1 MKYTVYDRLL
11 KREVG
16 HQRRTYTDIRG
27 IYGDKHWVDNL
38 DIVNEL
44 EGHNGCVNALR
55 YVAIC
60 LEFLALGTD
69 DLLLAGRDLAAFSP
83 QAQTTTASTSTRITP
98 AQTQSSSA

>member
-11 KREVG
+11 KREIG

-27 IYGDKHWVDNL
+27 IYGDRHWVDDL

-55 YVAIC
+55 YLHSALQLPATSADSLLAGQDLVA
-60 LEFLALGTD
+60 F
-69 DLLLAGRDLAAFSP
+69 LLLALMTTGSIFIRMILA
-83 QAQTTTASTSTRITP
+83 QM
-98 AQTQSSSA
+98 

>member
-16 HQRRTYTDIRG
+16 HQRRTYTDVRG
-27 IYGDKHWVDNL
+27 IYGDKHWIDEL

-55 YVAIC
+55 
-60 LEFLALGTD
+60 
-69 DLLLAGRDLAAFSP
+69 
-83 QAQTTTASTSTRITP
+83 
-98 AQTQSSSA
+98 

>member
-16 HQRRTYTDIRG
+16 QQRRTYTDIRG
-27 IYGDKHWVDNL
+27 IYGDRHWINEL

-55 YVAIC
+55 YV
-60 LEFLALGTD
+60 LVL
-69 DLLLAGRDLAAFSP
+69 S
-83 QAQTTTASTSTRITP
+83 QQ
-98 AQTQSSSA
+98 

>member
-1 MKYTVYDRLL
+1 MKYSVYDRLL

-27 IYGDKHWVDNL
+27 IYGDQHWVDDL

-55 YVAIC
+55 
-60 LEFLALGTD
+60 
-69 DLLLAGRDLAAFSP
+69 
-83 QAQTTTASTSTRITP
+83 
-98 AQTQSSSA
+98 

>member
-16 HQRRTYTDIRG
+16 QQRRTYTDIRG

-55 YVAIC
+55 YVAAP
-60 LEFLALGTD
+60 LELQKVLMSFC
-69 DLLLAGRDLAAFSP
+69 
-83 QAQTTTASTSTRITP
+83 
-98 AQTQSSSA
+98 